1 MASPSP
7 LASSSTTATVT
18 DPEQQV
24 KNSSLIFSK
33 ILITTMHFSKIA
45 ISIGLLA
52 TAATAAPRSFEE
64 RSPLLVGEIV
74 DLGVTPLSA
83 GDLEKRDII
92 DLGVTND
99 SDDLEKRGKSN
110 YISSCGDNWMPIAD
124 DKRKSHSG
132 YKSAVEQYCYHVT
145 HSQDGL
151 PTVIGAGQK
160 HAAIVK
166 NGYYLKGDVP
176 AAVDFEIHNKMKDG
190 DHTPNQADCETY
202 LMKMADPSSKCYGS
216 KNKDTK
222 GGTWQIGDNDVSY
235 HALPKPNAT

>member
-176 AAVDFEIHNKMKDG
+176 AAVD
-190 DHTPNQADCETY
+190 CET
-202 LMKMADPSSKCYGS
+202 P
-216 KNKDTK
+216 
-222 GGTWQIGDNDVSY
+222 
-235 HALPKPNAT
+235 